1 MNHRQQYRALLVA
14 NLAAALGLNLLTFC
28 MNHRHSCDIAES
40 SELEMNTEIHAIDA
54 TVIP

>member
-1 MNHRQQYRALLVA
+1 MNHRQQCRALLVA

-40 SELEMNTEIHAIDA
+40 SELEMNTEIHAIDD